1 MIFKNNLI
9 HENQMINHTFVLC
22 LTEMITVRF
31 EFTWYE
37 HNGSKLKKEGGCYL
51 RWPIW
56 IDNKATST
64 ASSTMKTTTTDIYF
78 AHRLSSDYN
87 TYDIII
93 IIIEYASFVNWLK
106 SLSIVGILWS
116 RYESDDESLCLFN
129 LHNLYSSY

>member
-22 LTEMITVRF
+22 LTEMITVRL

-37 HNGSKLKKEGGCYL
+37 HNGSKLKEEGGCYL

-87 TYDIII
+87 IYDI
-93 IIIEYASFVNWLK
+93 
-106 SLSIVGILWS
+106 
-116 RYESDDESLCLFN
+116 
-129 LHNLYSSY
+129 